1 MVMEEADIQRITEA
15 VAASVQA
22 GLAGMVQAVVQQEM
36 RALRED
42 VAGLEQRIDV
52 LDTGDGRP
60 QIVAAQKPRRTL
72 RPGNAPSGLCPESPE
87 GGVRFVRGYVT
98 YETTLPSVGA

>member
-1 MVMEEADIQRITEA
+1 M
-15 VAASVQA
+15 A
-22 GLAGMVQAVVQQEM
+22 GLKEPRTAGTSDCAVMLVHILVVGRQAL
-36 RALRED
+36 ANH
-42 VAGLEQRIDV
+42 IS
-52 LDTGDGRP
+52 
-60 QIVAAQKPRRTL
+60 L